1 MILRK
6 IDDSNNFAF
15 VLKVDARGETE
26 QRKNFVKTTQHKEK
40 VSVQW
45 GLSSLSRSL
54 YSPWFRCIII
64 FFLTITTQ
72 FSMCNSQIKMVTPTK
87 SKHYNKAGQPGR
99 HQMVKTP
106 QKPAGGSRHRTT
118 PSPSNTSMDL
128 SFKTP
133 QNPSKSRVEHLQQQ
147 RCKSEPK
154 AIMTGRGRSVTPPSL
169 SSSPGPHFAMAK
181 GIEPP
186 TPTSLPRPPTNWT
199 RSEQKRSPARQA
211 LSFDDLVM
219 KPKPCIPETIE
230 DSVLDMSQQLRLL
243 LKVAA

>member
-1 MILRK
+1 M
-6 IDDSNNFAF
+6 
-15 VLKVDARGETE
+15 VLLK
-26 QRKNFVKTTQHKEK
+26 
-40 VSVQW
+40 
-45 GLSSLSRSL
+45 SRQCLIKPVL
-54 YSPWFRCIII
+54 Y
-64 FFLTITTQ
+64 
-72 FSMCNSQIKMVTPTK
+72 
-87 SKHYNKAGQPGR
+87 R

-199 RSEQKRSPARQA
+199 RSEQNRSVYQIST
-211 LSFDDLVM
+211 LFYFIYFGIFFLDL
-219 KPKPCIPETIE
+219 
-230 DSVLDMSQQLRLL
+230 LY
-243 LKVAA
+243 